1 MLIYKEQKMTNY
13 SKGKIYKIVVNNTDE
28 EYRPYI
34 GSTTKEYLSQRFTYH
49 RGHYN
54 HYKNGKGPLVASFNL
69 FDKYGIE
76 NCEMVL
82 IENYPCATKDELRAR
97 ERYWFDNIENCNIC
111 RPAIFKSDK
120 NEIYKKQYKRQ
131 LELHPD
137 YTKKQHQRQVEL
149 YPDRNEKIYKRQ
161 LELHPDRNKN
171 NYQRQLELHP
181 DFNEK
186 KKQDIYTCECGSHI
200 RTTNKPRHNKSKKHL
215 NYIATIATQ
224 QEV

>member
-1 MLIYKEQKMTNY
+1 MVDY

-49 RGHYN
+49 KSDYKK
-54 HYKNGKGPLVASFNL
+54 YKNGKHTRVASYNL

-82 IENYPCATKDELRAR
+82 IENYPCATKDELHAR
-97 ERYWFDNIENCNIC
+97 ERYWFDNMENCNINKPM
-111 RPAIFKSDK
+111 RTEE
-120 NEIYKKQYKRQ
+120 EIKTANKLLLQRQ

-137 YTKKQHQRQVEL
+137 FYSQRHQR
-149 YPDRNEKIYKRQ
+149 R
-161 LELHPDRNKN
+161 LELHPDNSKKS
-171 NYQRQLELHP
+171 YQRQLELHP
-181 DFNEK
+181 DYKEKYYARRRELHPDLKEKQNEK
-186 KKQDIYTCECGSHI
+186 YTCECGSHI
-200 RTTNKPRHNKSKKHL
+200 RKGEKYAHNKTQKHL